1 MFTFRQCRMVRMA
14 RPRHLIK
21 EIEAAPIGQR
31 RTLMK
36 THEFAIIASGL
47 DPMAEDFE
55 DTFFEAGC
63 SDATLSFQ
71 KGAII
76 LEFARDAE
84 TFSSAV
90 ISAFSDVMG
99 AGAKV
104 ERFEPDPLVNL
115 SDIAARTGL
124 SRAALSLY
132 ASGARAAHFPP
143 PTARVTSDSPLW
155 DWCLVSEWMYAH
167 HKVDQEV
174 VIRARLMKEANR
186 IIETGNIEPNHFAQQ
201 MRSSVVALESA

>member
-1 MFTFRQCRMVRMA
+1 
-14 RPRHLIK
+14 
-21 EIEAAPIGQR
+21 
-31 RTLMK
+31 MK

-47 DPMAEDFE
+47 DPHADNFE
-55 DTFFEAGC
+55 DMFFEAGC

-76 LEFARDAE
+76 LEFAREAA
-84 TFSSAV
+84 TFSAAV
-90 ISAFSDVMG
+90 ISAFSDVLST
-99 AGAKV
+99 GAKV
-104 ERFEPDPLVNL
+104 ERFEPDHLVNL

-132 ASGARAAHFPP
+132 ANGTRAANFPP

-167 HKVDQEV
+167 HKVDQDV
-174 VIRARLMKEANR
+174 VIRARLVKEANMV
-186 IIETGNIEPNHFAQQ
+186 IELGNTDPDHFIQR
-201 MRSSVVALESA
+201 MRSRAVELECA

>member
-1 MFTFRQCRMVRMA
+1 
-14 RPRHLIK
+14 
-21 EIEAAPIGQR
+21 
-31 RTLMK
+31 MK

-47 DPMAEDFE
+47 DPRADDFE
-55 DTFFEAGC
+55 DRFFEAGC

-76 LEFARDAE
+76 LEFVREAE
-84 TFSSAV
+84 TFSAAV
-90 ISAFSDVMG
+90 ISAFSDVIS

-132 ASGARAAHFPP
+132 ASGARAANFPA
-143 PTARVTSDSPLW
+143 PTVRVTSDSPLW

-167 HKVDQEV
+167 HKVDQEAV
-174 VIRARLMKEANR
+174 TRARLIKEANR
-186 IIETGNIEPNHFAQQ
+186 IAEMGNIEPHHFAQQ
-201 MRSSVVALESA
+201 LRSSAVELEGA